1 MNGPKEL
8 WVAAFTGPHIDGTAH
23 LALPHRWK
31 QPDGREVA
39 DARYVRADIADE
51 MLEAL
56 KAVREDAIKNSGR
69 IGPSALL
76 TMQAAIAKAEGES
89 E

>member
-1 MNGPKEL
+1 MRSPARIWAEP
-8 WVAAFTGPHIDGTAH
+8 ADDPEIDGSTEGY
-23 LALPHRWK
+23 WMS
-31 QPDGREVA
+31 REEERA
-39 DARYVRADIADE
+39 TPYVRADIADE
-51 MLEAL
+51 MLAAL

-76 TMQAAIAKAEGES
+76 TMQAAINKAEGES